1 MKFKNIKANII
12 EETEDKELIAQMEA
26 HPEVY
31 QKIEEKAKPA
41 KEAEAPKAEA
51 PKAKK

>member
-12 EETEDKELIAQMEA
+12 EETEDKALIEQMEA
-26 HPEVY
+26 YPEVY
-31 QKIEEKAKPA
+31 VKLEEKAKPA
-41 KEAEAPKAEA
+41 AEAKPEKEA

>member
-12 EETEDKELIAQMEA
+12 EETDNKDIIEQMKKC
-26 HPEVY
+26 PEVY
-31 QKIEEKAKPA
+31 QPIEEKAKPA
-41 KEAEAPKAEA
+41 AEAKPEKEA